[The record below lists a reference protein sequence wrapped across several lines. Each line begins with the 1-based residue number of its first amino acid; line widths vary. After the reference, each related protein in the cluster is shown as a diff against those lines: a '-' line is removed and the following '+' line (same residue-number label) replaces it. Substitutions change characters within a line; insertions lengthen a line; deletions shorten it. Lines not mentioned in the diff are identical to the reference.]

1 MGPERFA
8 RRVKTPDHKR
18 GRWAG
23 TWGHAL
29 PVRVPVQTGG
39 TRTGAVHVPTRASS
53 TWQLIPYPPTEK
65 GREPP
70 VYAVL
75 NKSYRQ
81 KFFIDTGATT
91 TIIPAAAAAALGI
104 RIDDT
109 TPVVG
114 LQGVAG
120 SDLAYQ
126 VRLESI
132 EIERQTVFDIR
143 AIVYD
148 LGEDENAGLLGNDFL
163 QSFQVDLDSIKGVL
177 KLRKR

>member
-1 MGPERFA
+1 
-8 RRVKTPDHKR
+8 
-18 GRWAG
+18 
-23 TWGHAL
+23 
-29 PVRVPVQTGG
+29 
-39 TRTGAVHVPTRASS
+39 
-53 TWQLIPYPPTEK
+53 
-65 GREPP
+65 
-70 VYAVL
+70 
-75 NKSYRQ
+75 
-81 KFFIDTGATT
+81 
-91 TIIPAAAAAALGI
+91 
-104 RIDDT
+104 
-109 TPVVG
+109 
-114 LQGVAG
+114 VAG